1 MPWLDI
7 LSSRSMTA
15 VFTRGLSLLGLIV
28 FLIAAS
34 APEARAVDFP
44 IKAKQAI
51 LIDADSGAVLFQKN
65 ADDLMYPASM
75 SKIMALAVIF
85 KALKAGTLKL
95 DEPILMSENAWRK
108 GGGVSY
114 TSAMMV
120 PVNTREKLEQL
131 ILGIIV
137 QSGNDASI
145 AIAEAIAGSEE
156 AFARM
161 MEEEARRIGLTK
173 STFRNSIGLFH
184 PEHKMT
190 ARELAL
196 LARHLVIQFPE
207 YYPWFSQR
215 EFLYRKHRFF
225 NRNPLLGLPIGVDG
239 IKTGHIK
246 EAGFGIVVSAKQDN
260 RRIILVINGHER
272 ADERKAEA
280 VKILEWGFRSFGE
293 FKLFEAG
300 EVVGQARVW
309 GGTRMYVPLSGLNGG
324 AVAVVLPR
332 FPAGQKLK
340 AELIYKGPL
349 KPPLKKGD
357 AVATLRVTSSSGAT
371 AETPLYAAEDVE
383 PAGMVRR
390 GFDSMMMMA
399 FRWMM

>member
-1 MPWLDI
+1 MLRLGTFSRRRAAR
-7 LSSRSMTA
+7 LSSRLLALLAIVLSMQI
-15 VFTRGLSLLGLIV
+15 GG
-28 FLIAAS
+28 AATVH
-34 APEARAVDFP
+34 AVDFP

-65 ADDLMYPASM
+65 ADELMYPASM

-85 KALKAGTLKL
+85 KALKAGTIKP
-95 DEPILMSENAWRK
+95 EEMIMVSENAWRR
-108 GGGVSY
+108 GGGVSH

-120 PVNTREKLEQL
+120 PINTRERLDLL
-131 ILGIIV
+131 IQGIIV

-145 AIAEAIAGSEE
+145 AIAEAMGGSEDG
-156 AFARM
+156 FARM
-161 MEEEARRIGLTK
+161 MEEEARRIGLK
-173 STFRNSIGLFH
+173 SSTFRNSTGLFH
-184 PEHKMT
+184 PDHKMT

-196 LARHLVIQFPE
+196 LARHLISEYPE
-207 YYPWFSQR
+207 YYAGFSQR
-215 EFLYRKHRFF
+215 ELAYRKHRFF